1 MILLTFLA
9 FLGLAAIVALVDWR
23 RGWLLAVITG
33 LIQDP
38 IRKLIPGTPVF
49 LTLSIVVVYAA
60 VMFAAQNQ
68 ILAGLRDF
76 GARYPRLRE
85 SFKFLFFALIIA
97 FCNGLVTFGIAAW
110 RAPALSF
117 FTYVLPVFAVI
128 FGYVY
133 LDRIERLDS
142 FLKFYVIGASVIL
155 AGGVLEYLRVPWR
168 TLGTV
173 ALGEEWIRHLP
184 GIQVRILAGFFR
196 GPDIMAW
203 HAGTVAI
210 IGLVFVVR
218 RGLPGSIIWALVASW
233 GFLNC
238 MISGRR
244 KMVYMVA
251 IFALIFLSKYI
262 RRLRSPQIAGLLVSA
277 TLFSLVIWN
286 ISRGD
291 EQTSAYA
298 KASKTTR
305 QEISQRLEGGFIE
318 SFRQYGLLGGGLG
331 VATQGAHHLIDKKAE
346 GSPLGWQ
353 EGGAGK
359 FAVELGLIGIVAL
372 LVFGFVF
379 LRTMWRITYASILRE
394 HSLER
399 NVLFAIVVANIAS
412 FFASA
417 QPYTDPS
424 LALITAFFV
433 GALFATPRLES
444 VPVTVE
450 TERDRRAPAALPV
463 SA

>member
-1 MILLTFLA
+1 MILITFLA
-9 FLGLAAIVALVDWR
+9 FLGLASVVALVDWR
-23 RGWLLAVITG
+23 RGWLLAIVTG
-33 LIQDP
+33 LVQDP
-38 IRKLIPGTPVF
+38 IRKLVPGTPVF
-49 LTLSIVVVYAA
+49 LTMSIVVVYAA
-60 VMFAAQNQ
+60 VMFSAQNQ
-68 ILAGLRDF
+68 ILAGLKDF
-76 GARYPRLRE
+76 GSRYPRLRE
-85 SFKFLFFALIIA
+85 SFKFLFFALVVA
-97 FCNGLVTFGIAAW
+97 FCNGLVTFGLALW

-128 FGYVY
+128 FGYVF
-133 LDRIERLDS
+133 LDRIERLES
-142 FLKFYVIGASVIL
+142 FLKFYALLTSVVL
-155 AGGVLEYLRVPWR
+155 VGGILEYLRLPWR

-203 HAGTVAI
+203 HAGTVTI
-210 IGLVFVVR
+210 IGLIFVVR
-218 RGLPGSIIWALVASW
+218 RGLPGSILWALVSSW

-251 IFALIFLSKYI
+251 IFAFIFLWKYL
-262 RRLRSPQIAGLLVSA
+262 RRLRAPQIAGLVVCA
-277 TLFSLVIWN
+277 TMFSLVLWN

-298 KASKTTR
+298 KASRTTR
-305 QEISQRLEGGFIE
+305 EEISKRLEGGFVG

-331 VATQGAHHLIDKKAE
+331 VATQGAHHLIDKKE
-346 GSPLGWQ
+346 QGSPLGWQ

-359 FAVELGLIGIVAL
+359 FAVELGLIGVVAL
-372 LVFGFVF
+372 AVFGFVF
-379 LRTMWRITYASILRE
+379 LRTMWRITYAPILRE

-399 NVLFAIVVANIAS
+399 NALFAIVVANIAS

-417 QPYTDPS
+417 QPYADPA
-424 LALITAFFV
+424 LALITAFFL
-433 GALFATPRLES
+433 GALFATPKLES
-444 VPVTVE
+444 IPVVLE
-450 TERDRRAPAALPV
+450 TERKPVANAIPA